1 MFIGFKD
8 LSKSVKQQNKTT
20 LPIPEAEVW
29 RWRGGGAKI
38 ECMIDDR
45 SKCRW
50 AMCSCQIVENQ
61 EEKEEQEQVEGEGVA
76 DKKRKNVLL
85 NVNTMK

>member
-1 MFIGFKD
+1 
-8 LSKSVKQQNKTT
+8 
-20 LPIPEAEVW
+20 
-29 RWRGGGAKI
+29 
-38 ECMIDDR
+38 
-45 SKCRW
+45 
-50 AMCSCQIVENQ
+50 MCSCQIVENQ